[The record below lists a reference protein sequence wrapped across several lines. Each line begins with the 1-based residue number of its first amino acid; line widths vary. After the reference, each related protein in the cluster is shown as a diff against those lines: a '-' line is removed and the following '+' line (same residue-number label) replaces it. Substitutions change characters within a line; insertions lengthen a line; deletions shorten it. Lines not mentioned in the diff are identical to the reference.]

1 MIIGDMWIIYCIYI
15 YIHRHLISS
24 FIPIFFQCCEITT
37 MCAEVHCMTSTSK
50 IISKMMPTDSC
61 VSSRRPVMTHP
72 DAWNFVFSV
81 LAPIPRYGYQ
91 PVWEVKRVKHLT
103 RRVAL
108 HRTTHRAKLAKL
120 ETFVSFVSQLAQL
133 LSCSSCC
140 WAWWSLVEVAWISIE
155 ESLWTKSSFFP
166 CYERGWPI
174 IMAAGHRTVVSFIIT
189 VSVEKDHKLNHKMM
203 IRVHMSQKRM
213 HIISTWNPRQQQK
226 QRHGFKGPLVWA
238 PATFCQNDFRSG
250 HESWTDSVQFL
261 RLKPTGDKVGD
272 LGGWAYEFWWKF

>member
-1 MIIGDMWIIYCIYI
+1 
-15 YIHRHLISS
+15 
-24 FIPIFFQCCEITT
+24 

-140 WAWWSLVEVAWISIE
+140 WAWWSLVEVPLDLHRRIPLNKILVF
-155 ESLWTKSSFFP
+155 SLLR
-166 CYERGWPI
+166 ERVTDYYGSGPSDRCFVYHYCIGW
-174 IMAAGHRTVVSFIIT
+174 
-189 VSVEKDHKLNHKMM
+189 
-203 IRVHMSQKRM
+203 
-213 HIISTWNPRQQQK
+213 
-226 QRHGFKGPLVWA
+226 KG
-238 PATFCQNDFRSG
+238 S
-250 HESWTDSVQFL
+250 
-261 RLKPTGDKVGD
+261 
-272 LGGWAYEFWWKF
+272 